1 MTIREKSINYLSAKV
16 LTTEAKIKKENQI
29 LAKGGDGRISDAL
42 RKVVIDSLE
51 SDLRMYNY
59 LLNLTQS

>member
-1 MTIREKSINYLSAKV
+1 MDIKGKSINYLSAKV
-16 LTTEAKIKKENQI
+16 LTTEAKINQENQI
-29 LAKGGDGRISDAL
+29 LAKGGDGRISDTL
-42 RKVVIDSLE
+42 RKVVIDSLK

>member
-1 MTIREKSINYLSAKV
+1 MDIKGKSINYLSAKV
-16 LTTEAKIKKENQI
+16 LTTEAKIIQENQI
-29 LAKGGDGRISDAL
+29 LAKGGDGRISDTL
-42 RKVVIDSLE
+42 RKVVIDSLK